1 MNIYKYKLES
11 VCYKAA
17 KLIIILIWYSSN
29 GNEVAC
35 LLSKGRCAIK
45 KGSVM
50 FCYFFFFCLSMSPCI
65 PGLEMGPTLWNLAP
79 HFLSNWLPRTSIY
92 TSMLLTPSSTASD
105 KIAALIARGN
115 GAGVRKFSVSLSP
128 GHHRTCVCSAIWM
141 VLSKYCNLQKQ

>member
-29 GNEVAC
+29 GNEVPC
-35 LLSKGRCAIK
+35 LLSKGRCVIK

-50 FCYFFFFCLSMSPCI
+50 FCYFFFFLPFNESMHTW
-65 PGLEMGPTLWNLAP
+65 LRNGPYIMESDSSFSFSLTSKDFHLHFYAP
-79 HFLSNWLPRTSIY
+79 NTKSHSFRQN
-92 TSMLLTPSSTASD
+92 
-105 KIAALIARGN
+105 AALIARGN
-115 GAGVRKFSVSLSP
+115 GAGVKKFSVSLSP